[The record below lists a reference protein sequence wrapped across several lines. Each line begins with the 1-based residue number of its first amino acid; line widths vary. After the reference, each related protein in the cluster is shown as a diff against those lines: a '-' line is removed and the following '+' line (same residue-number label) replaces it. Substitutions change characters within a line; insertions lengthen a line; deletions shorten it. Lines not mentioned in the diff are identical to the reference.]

1 MASIKAAFA
10 NFSEEYLSEDCL
22 YLNVFSPDTNYGPL
36 PVMVY
41 IHGGGFFVGA
51 SVYRP
56 GDVLALQ
63 GVVVVTIQYR
73 LGALGFLSTGDSAAP
88 GKGLFP
94 SVRHHCGR
102 NMSPKYGKVS
112 RTFQGGKW

>member
-1 MASIKAAFA
+1 MIMDFIKAAWA

-22 YLNVFSPDTNYGPL
+22 YLNVFSPDTNSGPS

-41 IHGGGFFVGA
+41 IHGGAYLFGA

-73 LGALGFLSTGDSAAP
+73 LGALGFLSTGDSAAL
-88 GKGLFP
+88 GKP
-94 SVRHHCGR
+94 I
-102 NMSPKYGKVS
+102 SPVIMGGVFIGFIVLSLYG
-112 RTFQGGKW
+112 FCL